1 MKKEILILTLLLFS
15 LLGAGAQQKKEV
27 SIKGTLVHFSNQ
39 VEVEDMSAFQYLLP
53 KKTERL
59 IIPEDSSGKFEI
71 RFPLNNPNYFR
82 IGRNQLYL
90 SPGDD
95 LTVYIDYN
103 DPKAARFS
111 GRGSD
116 ANDYLRFTPFPK
128 GGSFMEAGGQ
138 AKESPYETIQYILWA
153 AENRNKQL
161 DSIQLVS
168 AEFERLERGRI
179 RADIINSL
187 LDGQIVFYR
196 PRSIRKD
203 SVKLKQYGDE
213 YAGLIKPVVDQY
225 AKGFVDASLLD
236 LVVYRD
242 LVDTLV
248 KQPGAPADLQ
258 KMKDWIKATELVGE
272 MRQVSDKV
280 KLREFNKPIALVK
293 TIEYRDALNTMLG
306 SLLKFGKGDNAID
319 FTAVDLN
326 GKKINL
332 SSLKG
337 KLIYVDL
344 WATWCGPC
352 LAEMP
357 KLEAVKE
364 KYVDNPSI
372 AFVSLSIDDNLEL
385 WKRSV
390 TGRNAAGYQ
399 WQINR
404 NKLSAYEIVGI
415 PRVLLI
421 GKDFKVIDMN
431 APLPSSNKLL
441 GLLDELL
448 KQ

>member
-1 MKKEILILTLLLFS
+1 MKKEILIFILLLFT
-15 LLGAGAQQKKEV
+15 LLGAVAQQNKEV

-39 VEVEDMSAFQYLLP
+39 EEVEDMSAYQYLLP

-59 IIPEDSSGKFEI
+59 IVPEDSSGRFEI
-71 RFPLNNPNYFR
+71 KFPLSKPNYFR

-111 GRGSD
+111 GRGSE

-138 AKESPYETIQYILWA
+138 AKETPHETIQYILWA

-161 DSIQLVS
+161 DSIRMVS

-213 YAGLIKPVVDQY
+213 YAELIKPVVDQY

-248 KQPGAPADLQ
+248 KQPGLPADLQ

-272 MRQVSDKV
+272 MRQVSDKA
-280 KLREFNKPIALVK
+280 KLREFNRLIALIK
-293 TIEYRDALNTMLG
+293 TTGYRDALNKTLG
-306 SLLKFGKGDNAID
+306 SLLKFGKGDNAVD
-319 FTAVDLN
+319 FTTVDIN

-337 KLIYVDL
+337 KLLYVDL

-357 KLEAVKE
+357 KLEALKE
-364 KYVDNPSI
+364 KYANDPSI
-372 AFVSLSIDDNLEL
+372 AFVSLSIDDNLDL
-385 WKRSV
+385 WKKNLA
-390 TGRNAAGYQ
+390 GRNAGGYQ

-421 GKDFKVIDMN
+421 GKDFKLIDMN
-431 APLPSSNKLL
+431 APLPSSNKLT
-441 GLLDELL
+441 GLLDDLL
-448 KQ
+448 KR